1 MHKLTDPPPH
11 SCVFESTHLGRFTL
25 TSALSNDS
33 ALSFPTASRTN
44 IFSPNTTRLNCA
56 GNSVPVLAGAPQL
69 YAFPQSSSR
78 SKHDSP
84 NVLVLSFMTNES
96 LDSCKGYDGGNLKV
110 MISRDGGR
118 SWGEERWTVSEG
130 PARWGALAPLN
141 GKEFLALWSSKGK
154 GGMGAVARRVALE
167 GL

>member
-1 MHKLTDPPPH
+1 MHKLTSLPLH

-33 ALSFPTASRTN
+33 ALSFPTTSRTN
-44 IFSPNTTRLNCA
+44 IFFPNTTRLNCA
-56 GNSVPVLAGAPQL
+56 GNPVSVLAGAPQL
-69 YAFPQSSSR
+69 YAFPPRTSSS
-78 SKHDSP
+78 P
-84 NVLVLSFMTNES
+84 NILVLSFMTNES
-96 LDSCKGYDGGNLKV
+96 LDSCKGYDGGDLKI
-110 MISRDGGR
+110 MISLDGGR
-118 SWGEERWTVSEG
+118 TWDSERWTVSEG
-130 PARWGALAPLN
+130 PTRWGALVPLS